1 MNQFKIKISVVI
13 PSHNN
18 EPWIKECVDSLNRQQ
33 VDSMESIF
41 VLDNNADHSEKLI
54 NKYAKNF
61 SVFKTNFKNA
71 AKARNFGVLQAK
83 GKWVAFLDGD
93 DYWMENHLS
102 DGLLSLEKSSQ
113 VAYFGHFNEFHEEKG
128 EFFEQSPAAGFSS
141 LSEFTGEEFYQL
153 FLAQNPG
160 WPTSGMI
167 VDRNRFLEVGGFD
180 EQQIRRHDT
189 EMFSR
194 LVYGQKW
201 TYNPAIGFIYR
212 KDVPGAISSDR
223 ASCSYFRL
231 LADIKIC
238 KLYGLD
244 EGKDH
249 LRRRAEIALSDQ
261 YLLSRDTQHQM
272 KTLRLALPFLKG
284 KKLMFYRAV
293 GWHPFL
299 CRSILAFFGRVRC
312 LNI

>member
-1 MNQFKIKISVVI
+1 MKLSVVI

-18 EPWIKECVDSLNRQQ
+18 ERWIKECVDSINQQ
-33 VDSMESIF
+33 KIDSMESIF
-41 VLDNNADHSEKLI
+41 VLDNNADNSENVI
-54 NKYAKNF
+54 TKYAKNF
-61 SVFKTNFKNA
+61 SIFKTSFRNA
-71 AKARNFGVLQAK
+71 ASARNFGVKKAK

-102 DGLLSLEKSSQ
+102 EGLQSLENSGQ
-113 VAYFGHFNEFHEEKG
+113 VAYFGHFKEFHEAKG
-128 EFFEQSPAAGFSS
+128 EYFEQDPAAGLVD
-141 LSEFTGEEFYQL
+141 LSEFTGEEFYKL

-180 EQQIRRHDT
+180 EEQIRRHDS

-194 LVYGQKW
+194 VIYSEKW

-244 EGKDH
+244 RGRDH
-249 LRRRAEIALSDQ
+249 LKRRAEIALSEQ
-261 YLLSRDTQHQM
+261 YLLSRNTQQQR
-272 KTLRLALPFLKG
+272 KTLQLALPFLKG
-284 KKLMFYRAV
+284 RKLLFYRAI
-293 GWHPFL
+293 GWNPPV
-299 CRSILAFFGRVRC
+299 CRLMLGLLRRFH
-312 LNI
+312 